1 MSLSTDTVK
10 VVDFLY
16 KIMSYVFVGFTLI
29 SISIG
34 SAFLFI
40 SALGFMMAFQSIL
53 LSILILIV
61 FIASYIIGRKIIQNF
76 DEGELK

>member
-1 MSLSTDTVK
+1 MNVESIYNK
-10 VVDFLY
+10 VV
-16 KIMSYVFVGFTLI
+16 KILQSIFVGFTLI
-29 SISIG
+29 CISIG

-76 DEGELK
+76 DEGEL

>member
-1 MSLSTDTVK
+1 V
-10 VVDFLY
+10 
-16 KIMSYVFVGFTLI
+16 
-29 SISIG
+29 
-34 SAFLFI
+34 FLFI

-76 DEGELK
+76 DEGEL

>member
-1 MSLSTDTVK
+1 MNIEHIYNK
-10 VVDFLY
+10 VLTLFQS
-16 KIMSYVFVGFTLI
+16 IFVGFTLI
-29 SISIG
+29 CISIG
-34 SAFLFI
+34 SVFLFI

-76 DEGELK
+76 DEGEL

>member
-1 MSLSTDTVK
+1 MNIEHIYNK
-10 VVDFLY
+10 VLTTFQS
-16 KIMSYVFVGFTLI
+16 IFVGFTLI
-29 SISIG
+29 CISIG
-34 SAFLFI
+34 SVFLFI

-76 DEGELK
+76 DEGEL

>member
-1 MSLSTDTVK
+1 MKLEYIYD
-10 VVDFLY
+10 
-16 KIMSYVFVGFTLI
+16 KIIRFFQSVFIGFTLI
-29 SISIG
+29 CISIG
-34 SAFLFI
+34 SVFLFI
-40 SALGFMMAFQSIL
+40 SALGFMMVFQSIL

>member
-1 MSLSTDTVK
+1 MNVEYIYNKVTTV
-10 VVDFLY
+10 FQS
-16 KIMSYVFVGFTLI
+16 IFVGFTLI

-34 SAFLFI
+34 SVFLFI

-76 DEGELK
+76 DEGEL

>member
-1 MSLSTDTVK
+1 MNVEYIYNKVITV
-10 VVDFLY
+10 FQS
-16 KIMSYVFVGFTLI
+16 IFVGFTLI

-34 SAFLFI
+34 SVFLFI

-76 DEGELK
+76 DEGEL

>member
-1 MSLSTDTVK
+1 MNVEYIYNKVITV
-10 VVDFLY
+10 FQS
-16 KIMSYVFVGFTLI
+16 IFVGFTLI
-29 SISIG
+29 YISIG
-34 SAFLFI
+34 SVFLFI

-76 DEGELK
+76 DEGEL

>member
-1 MSLSTDTVK
+1 MNVESIYNKVITV
-10 VVDFLY
+10 FQS
-16 KIMSYVFVGFTLI
+16 IFVGFTLI
-29 SISIG
+29 CISIG
-34 SAFLFI
+34 SVFLFI

-76 DEGELK
+76 DEGEL